1 MPRFQ
6 HILFPVDSSDRCI
19 AVRPFVTA
27 LAQRFHSRLTLINVV
42 QIPSHWYG
50 GFDAGIPVM
59 IDLAEL
65 EQEARCELE
74 NFFDSSMF
82 NGSMV
87 DRMVVVGD
95 PATEIIQFAA
105 ANDVDL
111 IAMPT
116 HGYGKFRR
124 LLLGSVTAKVLHD
137 ARCPVWTATHTQDP
151 ELGKHVACRSIMAT
165 IDLASMTVPML
176 HYYAEVARDFNAK
189 LRLVHAVP
197 SADTDTT
204 YPMDQDFR
212 TFLMQSARQEIAR
225 LQREAGTQFEVC
237 MEAGPVSKVVR
248 EAALHHSADLIVIG
262 RGRLQE
268 TFGQLRTNAYAI
280 IRDAPCP
287 VLSI

>member
-6 HILFPVDSSDRCI
+6 HILFPVDSSERCS

-27 LAQRFHSRLTLINVV
+27 LAQRFHSRLTLMTVV
-42 QIPSHWYG
+42 QIPTSWYG

-59 IDLAEL
+59 IDLPEMEEAARKEL
-65 EQEARCELE
+65 EIFC
-74 NFFDSSMF
+74 ND
-82 NGSMV
+82 SMV
-87 DRMVVVGD
+87 DRVVTEGD
-95 PATEIIQFAA
+95 PASEITQFAV
-105 ANDVDL
+105 ANDIDL

-116 HGYGKFRR
+116 HGYGRFRR

-137 ARCPVWTATHTQDP
+137 ARCPVWTATHTEDP
-151 ELGKHVACRSIMAT
+151 ELGKHVTCHSIMAT
-165 IDLASMTVPML
+165 IDLSSMTVPML

-197 SADTDTT
+197 SADNDTS
-204 YPMDQDFR
+204 YPLDQDFR
-212 TFLMQSARQEIAR
+212 TFLMQSARKEIGR
-225 LQREAGTQFEVC
+225 LQATAGTNFEVC
-237 MEAGPVSKVVR
+237 MEGGSVSKVVR
-248 EAALHHSADLIVIG
+248 AAALHHDADLIVIG
-262 RGRLQE
+262 RGKLHD